1 MHDAPLA
8 IAAILGICAG
18 VVPVVIG
25 LTLQHFKVTKAAVDA
40 ATSAN
45 EQSNSAPQR

>member
-18 VVPVVIG
+18 VVPVIIG
-25 LTLQHFKVTKAAVDA
+25 STLQHFKVSKAEA
-40 ATSAN
+40 
-45 EQSNSAPQR
+45 EQTTQGRAPSTH